1 MRLAAISRTLAAYGR
16 PARILS
22 CALRILDAATISMA
36 LVIFRVFC
44 TLLILVRIS
53 LIPAIAL
60 PVRALSRAGAKAG
73 PHYVWTTGARA
84 RGVLANHLKSTVL
97 LEIFNGSGELGL
109 VFLGQFLLVFDTL
122 HQGFVLG
129 LEGIFQRLLERQ
141 DLVDFEV
148 VEVALGNA
156 EQRDGQ
162 FPDLQR
168 LVLRLL
174 EQFDH

>member
-60 PVRALSRAGAKAG
+60 PVRALSRTGPAG
-73 PHYVWTTGARA
+73 PHYVWTTGAQTPGA
-84 RGVLANHLKSTVL
+84 LANHLKSTVL

-109 VFLGQFLLVFDTL
+109 VFLGQLFLVFDTL

-129 LEGIFQRLLERQ
+129 LEGIFQCLLKGQ

-148 VEVALGNA
+148 VKIALGDA
-156 EQRDGQ
+156 E
-162 FPDLQR
+162 
-168 LVLRLL
+168 
-174 EQFDH
+174 